1 VRRCLGK
8 ARRGHFARPAAFV
21 GRRLT
26 SFHLQRTLEEREY
39 VRRSTVFVLA
49 EYLGWVEI
57 LRRDAVR
64 GGREG

>member
-1 VRRCLGK
+1 
-8 ARRGHFARPAAFV
+8 V